1 MADDKKP
8 KIDLKAR
15 LGKTTAAPTPAP
27 APVAPQ
33 VTPSGRPMPMPQEVP
48 QVTPSGRPMPMQAP
62 VGLKV
67 PTPMAS
73 AGGLPIPGGFAP
85 PGQPGGYDPTNPLAA
100 AVAAAPYQAQ
110 RAPAPPPEPQR
121 IEIDD
126 LTLKQ
131 VSGSALKKGIV
142 IGAVFAVFLG
152 GVGYVAGGASEQ
164 AAGRTKSKEGAA
176 DLAVNAA
183 KARDQLK
190 KLAEKM
196 TDGRTQLVVNHK
208 FPDTLS
214 ADLGGINVDFDGKQ
228 LEGRRFSGY
237 STDTTRELVEFI
249 TAVQGVNERKMLIQG
264 LLNRLKKPIT
274 DQFSVPPGQTK
285 INYVVAVDK
294 DPHGNVAGFL
304 SRLVD
309 PITSTGGDVTLPP
322 ELTFANPG
330 GGGNAKAA
338 PFKNGDIFTKHEAIY
353 IVPKTFDTVCPSA
366 TGGQVAQLGAQISS
380 FIAEVGETPEQ
391 KAKREAEEKEAA
403 AKARAAGKEEEPVME
418 TDTKPGLI
426 ERAEKLI
433 KDLGTVGT

>member
-196 TDGRTQLVVNHK
+196 THGRTQLVVNHK

-274 DQFSVPPGQTK
+274 DQFSVPPGQTE

-309 PITSTGGDVTLPP
+309 PITSPAATSRSRPSSRSPTL
-322 ELTFANPG
+322 
-330 GGGNAKAA
+330 
-338 PFKNGDIFTKHEAIY
+338 
-353 IVPKTFDTVCPSA
+353 
-366 TGGQVAQLGAQISS
+366 
-380 FIAEVGETPEQ
+380 
-391 KAKREAEEKEAA
+391 
-403 AKARAAGKEEEPVME
+403 AAGATPRRRPSRTATSSPSTRPSTSCRRRSTRSAPARPVDRSPSSAPKSAASSPRSE
-418 TDTKPGLI
+418 RRRSRRRSERPRRKKRRRRPG
-426 ERAEKLI
+426 RPARRRSPSWRR
-433 KDLGTVGT
+433 TPSPASSSAPRS